1 MPAYGAAFSPSAIYP
16 GDKIQLFAAETLT
29 PPAASIA
36 VNVAPT
42 AMSSGAPAFS
52 VNLHFASAPTSF
64 TFNMQGANDD
74 VAGEYVTVGTIAT
87 GTATDYQL
95 SLQSNAPYLRA
106 NLAAQTGGGAVTV
119 EIVRVA

>member
-1 MPAYGAAFSPSAIYP
+1 MPAYNAAFTPAGILP
-16 GDKIQLFAAETLT
+16 GDKVVLFNAETLT
-29 PPAASIA
+29 PPAASMA
-36 VNVAPT
+36 VNVSPT

-64 TFNMQGANDD
+64 TFNVQGANDD

-95 SLQSNAPYLRA
+95 SLQTNAPYLRA
-106 NLAAQTGGGAVTV
+106 NLAAQSGGGAVTV
-119 EIVRVA
+119 EIVRVS